1 MQNQLP
7 QKEEVIRFLEW
18 IDENPMQWEGI
29 LEQRSIESIT
39 PLKTLEDCDMLTFSG
54 LYSVMMTI
62 LFSETSIIASR
73 VLLRIAARALIKK
86 IEEIGEL
93 ETSKEILMLL
103 NEEWERSDR
112 EAKLPDN

>member
-1 MQNQLP
+1 MQNQEYP
-7 QKEEVIRFLEW
+7 KEEVIRFLEW
-18 IDENPMQWEGI
+18 IDVNPMQWEGI

-54 LYSVMMTI
+54 LYSVMMTV
-62 LFSETSIIASR
+62 LFSETSIISSR
-73 VLLRIAARALIKK
+73 VLRRITARALIKK

-93 ETSKEILMLL
+93 ETSKEILNLL
-103 NEEWERSDR
+103 NEECDRADR